1 MINPSLRSLHGM
13 NEHPTLLP
21 DASTLLAPKSVN
33 YLLEAKKKTLQDIC
47 EYLIDNNVESG
58 LYDNL
63 IQTGI
68 LTTDETT
75 PILLR
80 KKLLRDAILIVSNVD
95 PHTPQVELLIKV
107 SHLVIRLYEYDEKSD
122 ILRPLPS
129 LIGLTGMISL
139 FHQYASKKIPVQA
152 MWENLDRLL
161 PVMSQLPYLKTSRS
175 CSEEA
180 INELTQTVIPDNL
193 DNVEEFLLN
202 IRNIQQIIIRYPI
215 IATLDH
221 IKSQLEKY
229 HHTLEPSLI
238 ETMCYAHYE
247 VPVKQSATLYES
259 KVEEI
264 VQSQN
269 MKSNS
274 KPPRKP
280 REKTI
285 KPPKPPVIDENG
297 QIVKKKKRRFSEEE
311 TQNLIKGVEQFGVGH
326 WKMILLNYKFDD
338 RSCVDLKDKWR
349 NLEFSRM
356 RSNRQKQKEE
366 QMGTMEIDG
375 VAIVEQEN
383 KPNIL
388 PSVENNLQMADLTHE
403 SFKYQPNE

>member
-1 MINPSLRSLHGM
+1 MINPSLRPLHSL

-21 DASTLLAPKSVN
+21 DASTLLAPKTISYVMD
-33 YLLEAKKKTLQDIC
+33 AKKRTLQDIC
-47 EYLIDNNVESG
+47 EYLIDCNLENG
-58 LYDNL
+58 LYDQLLQN
-63 IQTGI
+63 GI
-68 LTTDETT
+68 LSAEETT
-75 PILLR
+75 PIFLR
-80 KKLLRDAILIVSNVD
+80 KRTLRDAICIISIVNQSL
-95 PHTPQVELLIKV
+95 PQVELLIKV
-107 SHLVIRLYEYDEKSD
+107 SHLVIRLYEYDDKSD
-122 ILRPLPS
+122 VLRPLPS

-139 FHQYASKKIPVQA
+139 FHQFAAKKIPAQA
-152 MWENLDRLL
+152 MWDNLDRLL

-193 DNVEEFLLN
+193 ENVEEFLLT

-229 HHTLEPSLI
+229 QRGLEPSLI
-238 ETMCYAHYE
+238 ETLCYAHYD
-247 VPVKQSATLYES
+247 VPHK
-259 KVEEI
+259 
-264 VQSQN
+264 QN
-269 MKSNS
+269 MYETKVDEMTQNQQMKSTP
-274 KPPRKP
+274 KTQRKQ

-297 QIVKKKKRRFSEEE
+297 QVVKKKKRRFSEEE
-311 TQNLIKGVEQFGVGH
+311 TQNLIKGVDQFGVGH

-356 RSNRQKQKEE
+356 RSNRQKQKDE
-366 QMGTMEIDG
+366 QMGGIEMEGLQIDT
-375 VAIVEQEN
+375 E
-383 KPNIL
+383 KPPTVL
-388 PSVENNLQMADLTHE
+388 PSVDSNMQMADLTHE
-403 SFKYQPNE
+403 NFKYNQSD